1 MLKFLSCIAN
11 YCSYLCKPH
20 ALGNCFSK
28 NGHIKFVEY
37 MESQNVSPI
46 TNLNLKLQHKLKF
59 LKFQE
64 TDYGI
69 HTINLIVL
77 CIYMYSLA
85 VCTCNVF
92 YDCAKLYTF
101 GFTILESII
110 LYNIIIYNSLCNT
123 VILYE

>member
-37 MESQNVSPI
+37 VESQNVSPI

-69 HTINLIVL
+69 YTHHQLNCTLHIHVL
-77 CIYMYSLA
+77 LGCLYM
-85 VCTCNVF
+85 
-92 YDCAKLYTF
+92 
-101 GFTILESII
+101 
-110 LYNIIIYNSLCNT
+110 
-123 VILYE
+123 